1 MRDPMQ
7 VRVCGPLELYARGFG
22 AELLRLGY
30 TRISA
35 GFQLYLMAHLSRWL
49 VEESSGLAELTPSVV
64 ERFLSARRATGYTNY
79 RTSKALEPLLKYLR
93 NLGAVPLPP
102 VTEPTALETVLER
115 YAHLPSGR
123 AGAGQFDHPLLH
135 RLDSPVREGTN
146 ESVRH

>member
-64 ERFLSARRATGYTNY
+64 ERFLSARRATGYNELQNIEG
-79 RTSKALEPLLKYLR
+79 SGAAAEISAE
-93 NLGAVPLPP
+93 LGCSAA
-102 VTEPTALETVLER
+102 PTGDGTD
-115 YAHLPSGR
+115 
-123 AGAGQFDHPLLH
+123 GA
-135 RLDSPVREGTN
+135 
-146 ESVRH
+146 